1 VELARIDPIY
11 YNTTPSGIYCLR
23 ILGAVPKQTKIVPKR
38 TKVAKKTCTEI
49 PILRTT
55 SGGGAEKYNRSALI
69 AELGCGLLFLFSDMF
84 PSFDDVDYEFESN
97 IKKTRE
103 LSCVLDFYENSI
115 KNDEEEGFKK
125 LIQIIESRNPDL
137 DMENWNMRYFPFLAF
152 LKRS

>member
-55 SGGGAEKYNRSALI
+55 SGGGAEKYNRSAETEEI
-69 AELGCGLLFLFSDMF
+69 GAETAK
-84 PSFDDVDYEFESN
+84 
-97 IKKTRE
+97 IKSAEKSAETGG
-103 LSCVLDFYENSI
+103 NP
-115 KNDEEEGFKK
+115 KK
-125 LIQIIESRNPDL
+125 Q
-137 DMENWNMRYFPFLAF
+137 WGWF
-152 LKRS
+152 LKF